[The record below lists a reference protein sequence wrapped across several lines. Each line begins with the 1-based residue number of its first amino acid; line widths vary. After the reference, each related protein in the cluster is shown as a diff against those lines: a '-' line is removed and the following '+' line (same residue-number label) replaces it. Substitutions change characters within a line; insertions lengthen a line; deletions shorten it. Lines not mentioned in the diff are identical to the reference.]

1 MSTEETK
8 KPLMNK
14 ETAMM
19 ILILAGKYGV
29 DAVKD
34 LIKVWKDDT
43 PITVESLEAMEFKF
57 KDPSSYF
64 EKK

>member
-1 MSTEETK
+1 MSSGI
-8 KPLMNK
+8 NK

-19 ILILAGKYGV
+19 ILVLAAKHGV

-43 PITVESLEAMEFKF
+43 PITVESLQAMEFKF

-64 EKK
+64 DKK